1 MEESAEKK
9 RIVDDLE
16 LIRDNNLEDLIK
28 DESFNEILIR
38 LSHIFDSYDVE
49 IYYLPQINEFISLL
63 ISKTDDFLV
72 QHPET
77 EISPTIGYSVET
89 LIKGPPNINLLIL
102 QCSWVIQLIDGI
114 LVFDNEEIVSD
125 RHVSYLTPTLKI
137 AHDLTIKFYKPH
149 KDLIINIITNNST
162 LTDDYIEIFFQ
173 SKSKLNVSLDKFVK
187 KLGVISEYFL
197 YPNNDTNARRET
209 NTQQEMIDIISKEEF
224 EHDREIKL
232 LTDPELKKM
241 LLDAKKLNLP
251 RELIENIIFGYLD
264 LAKDPPKKHDMGDL
278 GNSDSDFD
286 FSKYNGTRGSVVRFG
301 KKKRKTRVNHK
312 KVVKTE
318 KTKKVGGA
326 NSTRKTRHIKKR
338 RARYSKTQPKRHYG
352 DTP

>member
-9 RIVDDLE
+9 LIVDDLE
-16 LIRDNNLEDLIK
+16 LIGDNNLEDLIK
-28 DESFNEILIR
+28 GGSFNEILIR

-49 IYYLPQINEFISLL
+49 EIDYLPQINEFISLL

-77 EISPTIGYSVET
+77 EISPTIGYSVKT

-114 LVFDNEEIVSD
+114 LVFDNDEIVNG
-125 RHVSYLTPTLKI
+125 RHVSHLTTTLKI

-149 KDLIINIITNNST
+149 KDLIINIITNNSDDYT
-162 LTDDYIEIFFQ
+162 KIDDYIKIFFQ
-173 SKSKLNVSLDKFVK
+173 SKSELNVSLDKFVK

-278 GNSDSDFD
+278 GNSDSGFD
-286 FSKYNGTRGSVVRFG
+286 FTPFIREGGLGVRFG
-301 KKKRKTRVNHK
+301 KKKHKTRVKYTNYR
-312 KVVKTE
+312 
-318 KTKKVGGA
+318 KTKKVGA
-326 NSTRKTRHIKKR
+326 NPRKTRNVKKNASSR
-338 RARYSKTQPKRHYG
+338 SSKTKKYVVAKKK
-352 DTP
+352 